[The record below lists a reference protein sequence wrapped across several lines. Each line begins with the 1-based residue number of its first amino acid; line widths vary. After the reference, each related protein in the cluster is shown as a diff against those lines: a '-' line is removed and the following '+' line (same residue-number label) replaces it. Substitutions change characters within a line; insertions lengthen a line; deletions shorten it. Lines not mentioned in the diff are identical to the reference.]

1 MYLLCSA
8 TLIVTIRVTRPCNVH
23 CTGHDLLSSN
33 LVLQSCVI
41 HTPIDMYAMHSCTC
55 TPPHGHLYPQIV
67 PLVEHGEEIE
77 VTELNKLQYLNLLAQ
92 YRLAKC
98 AKEEIDH
105 FLKGG
110 SKPTACSLYIVPS
123 ESSTAKQAS
132 LTFPLC
138 GHSIWQFNPKCL
150 IKSCIYKLQV

>member
-1 MYLLCSA
+1 MY
-8 TLIVTIRVTRPCNVH
+8 TI
-23 CTGHDLLSSN
+23 
-33 LVLQSCVI
+33 
-41 HTPIDMYAMHSCTC
+41 HSCTC
-55 TPPHGHLYPQIV
+55 TPPHGHLYLQIV

-110 SKPTACSLYIVPS
+110 R
-123 ESSTAKQAS
+123 
-132 LTFPLC
+132 
-138 GHSIWQFNPKCL
+138 
-150 IKSCIYKLQV
+150 

>member
-1 MYLLCSA
+1 M
-8 TLIVTIRVTRPCNVH
+8 
-23 CTGHDLLSSN
+23 
-33 LVLQSCVI
+33 Q
-41 HTPIDMYAMHSCTC
+41 
-55 TPPHGHLYPQIV
+55 PHGHLYPQIV

-110 SKPTACSLYIVPS
+110 R
-123 ESSTAKQAS
+123 
-132 LTFPLC
+132 
-138 GHSIWQFNPKCL
+138 
-150 IKSCIYKLQV
+150 